1 MLRCTVVYKI
11 AIALAFI
18 FTLPAN
24 AQRDN
29 VWIFGDSAR
38 LDFNQPGAV
47 LRSKMHANWGT
58 ASIADIN
65 GNLQYYVGTININGS
80 SYGKLFDSND
90 SVLPSGNT
98 ILNFAGLHFNI
109 FLPYLESDSIIDL
122 FTVSH
127 NPFASPG
134 LYRTRINAITNSII
148 SANIPVDTGYYPSD
162 GVQAVR
168 HGNGRDWWLIWKDH
182 DRINF
187 SQRRN
192 NFRLLLVSSSGVVL
206 QNNQSIGTPSL
217 GGRGRIRLSKNG
229 DRLALAAGSGLI
241 EVYDFDRCT
250 GNISNPVLLQVDTNY
265 LIGTPFTCEFSPS
278 GRFLYVSVSG
288 NALGGLSRILQYD
301 LAAANPG
308 LTQFVVKSWPFPT
321 FGSTYTGGLQLWLDD
336 KIYVGTGG
344 QFNQYPDTFYTP
356 NITHLSRIEDPD
368 QPGVACNF
376 NLNCVYLNGARSY
389 GSLPNNPNYALKEWA
404 GSGCDTLSLTSLP
417 ETGTTALSATIYP
430 NPSSDFV
437 TIQMSAPLSSA
448 GELTIFNTSGQLMF
462 STRLQ
467 KRFYR
472 QGLDISSWST
482 GLYMV
487 VVESGGKVYQCRY
500 QVMR

>member
-1 MLRCTVVYKI
+1 VVYKI

-47 LRSKMHANWGT
+47 LRSKMHANLGT

-80 SYGKLFDSND
+80 SYGKLFDSID
-90 SVLPSGNT
+90 SMLPSGNT

-134 LYRTRINAITNSII
+134 LYRTRINSIANSII
-148 SANIPVDTGYYPSD
+148 SANIPIDTGYYPSD
-162 GVQAVR
+162 GVQALR

-192 NFRLLLVSSSGVVL
+192 NFRLFLVSSSGVVL

-217 GGRGRIRLSKNG
+217 GSRGRIRFNKDG
-229 DRLALAAGSGLI
+229 DRIALASGSGLI

-250 GNISNPVLLQVDTNY
+250 GTISNPLQLQIDSVYWNGVP
-265 LIGTPFTCEFSPS
+265 LTCEFSPS
-278 GRFLYVSVSG
+278 GRFLYVSVSADLQG
-288 NALGGLSRILQYD
+288 NLARILQYD
-301 LAAANPG
+301 LWAPNPAITK
-308 LTQFVVKSWPFPT
+308 LPIHSWPFPS
-321 FGSTYTGGLQLWLDD
+321 FGSTLTGGLQLWLDD
-336 KIYVGTGG
+336 KIYVGTGE

-368 QPGVACNF
+368 QLGSACNF
-376 NLNCVYLNGARSY
+376 NLNCVYLSGARSY
-389 GSLPNNPNYALKEWA
+389 GSLPNNPNYVLKEWA
-404 GSGCDTLSLTSLP
+404 GSGCDTLSLTGLD
-417 ETGTTALSATIYP
+417 EKKTENGIGVYP
-430 NPSSDFV
+430 NPARDVLNIQCKVPLQQNSDLRVYSSGGALLLK
-437 TIQMSAPLSSA
+437 QSLPL
-448 GELTIFNTSGQLMF
+448 
-462 STRLQ
+462 RC
-467 KRFYR
+467 YR
-472 QGLDISSWST
+472 HAIDVSHWPV
-482 GLYMV
+482 GLYLV
-487 VVESGGKVYQCRY
+487 VINSGDKVYQTKF
-500 QVMR
+500 QKLE